1 MVMDDGVTSRLGDNH
16 FHMTTTTGGAAKVMS
31 WLENWLQTEWPDLKV
46 YLTSV
51 TEQWA
56 VVGLCGP
63 KSREVVAA
71 LGTTIDLS
79 GDAFPHMS
87 LCEGEVAGV
96 PARVF
101 RISFAGELGY
111 EINVPA
117 AYGAALWEAVMA
129 AGEPHGITPY
139 GTETMHVL
147 RAEKGFII
155 VGQDTDGTVTPIDLG
170 MDWIVSKQKDFLG
183 RRSLFRSDT
192 VRADR
197 KQFVG
202 LLSEDGQTVLDEG
215 AQIIA
220 TAEIPE
226 PPVPMLG
233 HVTSSYY
240 SPNLGRPIALALV
253 KQGRSRMGETLYV
266 ATATGST
273 VPVTVANP
281 VFYDPEGKRLDG

>member
-1 MVMDDGVTSRLGDNH
+1 
-16 FHMTTTTGGAAKVMS
+16 
-31 WLENWLQTEWPDLKV
+31 
-46 YLTSV
+46 
-51 TEQWA
+51 
-56 VVGLCGP
+56 
-63 KSREVVAA
+63 
-71 LGTTIDLS
+71 
-79 GDAFPHMS
+79 
-87 LCEGEVAGV
+87 
-96 PARVF
+96 
-101 RISFAGELGY
+101 
-111 EINVPA
+111 
-117 AYGAALWEAVMA
+117 
-129 AGEPHGITPY
+129 
-139 GTETMHVL
+139 
-147 RAEKGFII
+147 II